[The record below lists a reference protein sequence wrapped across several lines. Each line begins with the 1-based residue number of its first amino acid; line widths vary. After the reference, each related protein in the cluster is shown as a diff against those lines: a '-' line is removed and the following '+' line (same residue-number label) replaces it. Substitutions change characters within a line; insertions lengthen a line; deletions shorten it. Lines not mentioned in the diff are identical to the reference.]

1 MARPAT
7 WLGTVSLSNRRLSRF
22 SRKSC
27 KSRANNEIRF
37 SPRSDAFKCKVPP
50 FDPLPGPGRFAEK
63 RETRFHAGIVE
74 ETADRDAAPHL
85 DPPILLDEFRDDGL

>member
-1 MARPAT
+1 MSAIWIVVLKMLAFEAMKSWFLDSKNIQVDRAA
-7 WLGTVSLSNRRLSRF
+7 SL
-22 SRKSC
+22 
-27 KSRANNEIRF
+27 
-37 SPRSDAFKCKVPP
+37 RSDVFICKVPP

-63 RETRFHAGIVE
+63 RETGFHAGVVE